1 MFLQVQGQTIK
12 SPTSVVV
19 DFRGARQ
26 PAMVYVMLSRAQR
39 LDQIV
44 ILDALYTDQVGW
56 RPHESALDE
65 LETSVKEA
73 INVGKIE
80 NIELK
85 IMSLNALSLP
95 SNFIEISRFIESS
108 KCDVICL
115 QETWL
120 EEEEDGEAYQIE
132 NYELSLNSRG
142 RGRGIATYMSEK
154 FIELF
159 FMNNSDCQMTK
170 VGSKNIEI
178 INLYRS
184 QECRNIETLV
194 KNLIEPTKKTILVG
208 DTNINFQH
216 QKKQKF
222 VKMMTEDLGFQQLV
236 TQPTFDRLPAVCPSL
251 LDHVYVSSE
260 LRELVKIEQKC
271 VYFSDH
277 DVILVSLLRS
287 SNSAESSVEDMKV

>member
-85 IMSLNALSLP
+85 IMSLNALSLA
-95 SNFIEISRFIESS
+95 SNFIEISRIIESS

-120 EEEEDGEAYQIE
+120 GEAEDGEAYQIE
-132 NYELSLNSRG
+132 NYDLSLNSRG
-142 RGRGIATYMSEK
+142 RGRGIATYMTKS

-159 FMNNSDCQMTK
+159 FINNLDCQMTK
-170 VGSKNIEI
+170 VGTEDIEI

-184 QECRNIETLV
+184 KECRNIETLV
-194 KNLIEPTKKTILVG
+194 KNLINPSKKTIVIG
-208 DTNINFQH
+208 DTNINFKH
-216 QKKQKF
+216 QNNHNF
-222 VKMMTEDLGFQQLV
+222 VKMMTDLGFQQFV
-236 TQPTFDRLPAVCPSL
+236 TQPTFDRMPIMNPSL
-251 LDHVYVSSE
+251 LDHVYVSSG
-260 LRELVKIEQKC
+260 LRGSVKIEQKS
-271 VYFSDH
+271 VYYSDH
-277 DVILVSLLRS
+277 DVIILSLQCS
-287 SNSAESSVEDMKV
+287 IDSATSSVEMM